1 MNARPDRASPGSVYG
16 GTSDG
21 RECRHGCYLAT
32 AVPVTT
38 ERGRCL
44 LSEGVGP
51 SASPGQ
57 TAYQACARSP
67 SQSFNNIKGVW
78 GQNLSSFFELSV
90 VALTYHKPVLF

>member
-38 ERGRCL
+38 RLCMK
-44 LSEGVGP
+44 VGL
-51 SASPGQ
+51 
-57 TAYQACARSP
+57 TFHLRSP
-67 SQSFNNIKGVW
+67 WLK
-78 GQNLSSFFELSV
+78 
-90 VALTYHKPVLF
+90 LTRSAKLHHVIGRDFVL